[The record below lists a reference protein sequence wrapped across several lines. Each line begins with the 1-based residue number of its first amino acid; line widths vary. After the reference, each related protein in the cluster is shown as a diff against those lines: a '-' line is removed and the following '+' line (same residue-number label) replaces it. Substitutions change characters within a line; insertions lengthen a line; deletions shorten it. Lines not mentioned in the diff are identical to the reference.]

1 MEKLSKS
8 NYKEKIILPKLI
20 TKNHMMITNFNNK
33 SGHNFIRSVESN
45 LKNSSEIVDFLL
57 KSNILNGK
65 NTQQVKRTNMISLK
79 RTSIDILEEVFSN
92 TRERKEKNS
101 MFKNVSI
108 QSSNNY
114 CFNKTFLF
122 NFPSKEKTTN
132 KDSSSNY
139 KYHFSK
145 NTNTSNQFIKLTK
158 KQFIKDFSIEYSEGT
173 LKKPKEK
180 SLGLIKKR
188 IVYN

>member
-20 TKNHMMITNFNNK
+20 TKNHMMITNFNHK

-45 LKNSSEIVDFLL
+45 LKNSSEIMDFLL

-65 NTQQVKRTNMISLK
+65 NTQQVKRANPISLT
-79 RTSIDILEEVFSN
+79 RTTIDVLEDVFSN
-92 TRERKEKNS
+92 NARERKENSS
-101 MFKNVSI
+101 MFKNLSI

-114 CFNKTFLF
+114 CFNKTFFF
-122 NFPSKEKTTN
+122 NFPSKEKTIN
-132 KDSSSNY
+132 KESSSNY

-145 NTNTSNQFIKLTK
+145 NINNCNQFIKLTK
-158 KQFIKDFSIEYSEGT
+158 KQFVKDFSIEYSEGP
-173 LKKPKEK
+173 LKKQKEK
-180 SLGLIKKR
+180 SLIRKR
-188 IVYN
+188 IMYN